1 MAEKRHY
8 EGTVSR
14 DQLKVAVEALGLNPE
29 NTVSINMTADRV
41 RVIEYVRDENGAR
54 IINEAFEGFDRRCY
68 TLQVK

>member
-8 EGTVSR
+8 KDTVTR
-14 DQLKVAVEALGLNPE
+14 DQLKAAVEALGLNPE
-29 NTVSINMTADRV
+29 STVSINATRDRV

-68 TLQVK
+68 TLKVK

>member
-1 MAEKRHY
+1 MAEKRPV

-14 DQLKVAVEALGLNPE
+14 EQLKAAAEALGLNPE

-41 RVIEYVRDENGAR
+41 RVIEYVRDDNGDR
-54 IINEAFEGFDRRCY
+54 ILNEAFEGFDRRCY

>member
-14 DQLKVAVEALGLNPE
+14 DQLKAAVEALGLNPE
-29 NTVSINMTADRV
+29 NTVSINVTADRV
-41 RVIEYVRDENGAR
+41 RVIEYVRDENGDR
-54 IINEAFEGFDRRCY
+54 ILNEAFEGFDRRCY

>member
-14 DQLKVAVEALGLNPE
+14 DQLKAAVEALGLNPE
-29 NTVSINMTADRV
+29 NTVSINLSADRV
-41 RVIEYVRDENGAR
+41 RVIEYVRDENGAP

-68 TLQVK
+68 TLKVK

>member
-8 EGTVSR
+8 EGTVTR
-14 DQLKVAVEALGLNPE
+14 DQLKAAVEALGLNAE
-29 NTVSINMTADRV
+29 NTVSINATHDRI

-54 IINEAFEGFDRRCY
+54 ILNEAFEGYARRCY

>member
-14 DQLKVAVEALGLNPE
+14 DRLKAAVEALGLNPE
-29 NTVSINMTADRV
+29 NTVSINMTSDRV
-41 RVIEYVRDENGAR
+41 RIIEYVRDDKGAR